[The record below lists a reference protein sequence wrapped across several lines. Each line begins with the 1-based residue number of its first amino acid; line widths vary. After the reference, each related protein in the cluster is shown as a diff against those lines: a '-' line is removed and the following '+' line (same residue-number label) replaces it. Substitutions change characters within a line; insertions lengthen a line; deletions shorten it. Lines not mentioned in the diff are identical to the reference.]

1 VPWLGDIPILGW
13 MFKTTSTDVRTTN
26 LLVFLTPRIVRTPLD
41 LENDS
46 IRRRE
51 EFEDHSGSA
60 VEVSDEDL
68 EEEGERLALAK
79 EQGVPYFPK
88 KYESPVRERLAG
100 HSAQYPVGRVKE
112 IETIRDEERAKAA
125 ASQLAGPHYL
135 VQAATLG
142 DADKA
147 AALLTDLID
156 SGHDG
161 TLVSSPFGD
170 SVVYEIQLGPFET
183 LEQANAVGVAVRKS
197 HNLTP
202 SIVVVEAEQTR
213 E

>member
-1 VPWLGDIPILGW
+1 
-13 MFKTTSTDVRTTN
+13 MSN
-26 LLVFLTPRIVRTPLD
+26 
-41 LENDS
+41 
-46 IRRRE
+46 
-51 EFEDHSGSA
+51 
-60 VEVSDEDL
+60 VES
-68 EEEGERLALAK
+68 
-79 EQGVPYFPK
+79 VPYFP
-88 KYESPVRERLAG
+88 EHRQEPVRERLAG

-112 IETIRDEERAKAA
+112 IETIRADERAKAA
-125 ASQLAGPHYL
+125 ASHQQGPRYL
-135 VQAATLG
+135 VQAAALS

-161 TLVSSPFGD
+161 TLVSTPFGD
-170 SVVYEIQLGPFET
+170 RVVYEIQLGPFET

-202 SIVVVEAEQTR
+202 AILVVEGEKKKD